1 MCSNTFI
8 SNAWNLSAVLDKFS
22 PGSDASI
29 TFPATARLLA
39 LVAILP
45 LSSASAERLFS
56 KMRLVGT
63 RLRGLDEANL
73 AQILFLGVEAPWDDG
88 GIPVQAASEYVE
100 AKSTKSDER
109 KLPYVQLATLMDC
122 IRVCTQWRRDL
133 APKTCFTQGTQT
145 HVGAPI
151 VVNNIASAALSGECG
166 DLAF

>member
-1 MCSNTFI
+1 MINVLKYI
-8 SNAWNLSAVLDKFS
+8 HQQRLENLSAVLDKFS

-133 APKTCFTQGTQT
+133 TPKNRGPRHTWVPHCCGQHRIGGTKR
-145 HVGAPI
+145 
-151 VVNNIASAALSGECG
+151 
-166 DLAF
+166 